1 MLITVNIVNTSQKV
15 AFRYKNILQ
24 IFACFVLGWTVCFPL
39 KNVRSHWKLWD
50 FYQMI
55 WFKNQTKP
63 NFRAG
68 KRFLS
73 VYIQELSESPS
84 PLRTGIFFSFFLS
97 LFYFQKET
105 DWRCH
110 HAVKHSWTGLPLCS
124 PLHTAQHSLN
134 PPMLYVPPAPGISL
148 QLIRPLFFLTST
160 RPITGSW
167 IFLH

>member
-68 KRFLS
+68 KKISFS
-73 VYIQELSESPS
+73 VYTRVIWESQS
-84 PLRTGIFFSFFLS
+84 SKNRNLFFLLS
-97 LFYFQKET
+97 LF
-105 DWRCH
+105 
-110 HAVKHSWTGLPLCS
+110 VLLPERDRLEVSSCCQAFLDR
-124 PLHTAQHSLN
+124 PT
-134 PPMLYVPPAPGISL
+134 SL
-148 QLIRPLFFLTST
+148 QPLTHSPAFSQPSHAICPSCPGHILCN
-160 RPITGSW
+160 
-167 IFLH
+167 